1 MFIFCGG
8 VMAAPS
14 MKARASA
21 AGWRFKFGIL
31 IVGFAFALWLLVPL
45 AAALDISSSR
55 IAAMTGVIF
64 IANKVLLVTCV
75 AVMGKAGFQQL
86 KGVIFGYVK
95 GLAPAETIGPT
106 RHAIGLV
113 MFCLPLVSATLE
125 PYIDQFW
132 PGLRPN
138 IWQLQALGDLML
150 IASFFVLGGDF
161 WDKVRALFV
170 RTAGVEDA
178 SAAQASPR

>member
-1 MFIFCGG
+1 
-8 VMAAPS
+8 MATAS
-14 MKARASA
+14 ERAQASA
-21 AGWRFKFGIL
+21 AGWRFKLGIF
-31 IVGFAFALWLLVPL
+31 IFVFAFALWLLIPL
-45 AAALDISSSR
+45 DAAIDIPSAR
-55 IAAMTGVIF
+55 IAALTGAIF
-64 IANKVLLVTCV
+64 IANKVLLLTCV

-86 KGVIFGYVK
+86 KGVVFGYAK
-95 GLAPAETIGPT
+95 GLAPADTVGPT

-113 MFCLPLVSATLE
+113 MFCLPLVSAMLE
-125 PYIDQFW
+125 PYVDQFW

-161 WDKVRALFV
+161 WNKVRALFV
-170 RTAGVEDA
+170 RTAKVEDA